1 MTDILDARKCIGE
14 TRIGHMLCNSF
25 GQKSHVVYNI
35 KYFTIIYINYE
46 KDNCVHIA
54 SLVSLGRRR
63 RGSLRQMSVNASLWP
78 GRGVGFVCGCNGEL
92 KPWNYSVRDDIRM
105 ITVGKSISKDIL
117 YHIVNELEPDVVYTT
132 DVVMEQVARV
142 CYQRNIP
149 VITCWH
155 FWQPGIRLGT

>member
-1 MTDILDARKCIGE
+1 MKRTIVCISHRSYPWGGGEEDLYDKCQLMHHYGLDVVWV
-14 TRIGHMLCNSF
+14 SF
-25 GQKSHVVYNI
+25 VDG
-35 KYFTIIYINYE
+35 
-46 KDNCVHIA
+46 
-54 SLVSLGRRR
+54 
-63 RGSLRQMSVNASLWP
+63 
-78 GRGVGFVCGCNGEL
+78 NGEL